1 MNNDFKTQHIYYLTL
16 PVDPGF
22 KRKIMSEDVNCL
34 KEQVSLK
41 EFFTSI
47 IREGDKRF
55 EDRYTSLEKLINKN
69 SQEAKEAVKSALD
82 AQEKAVNA
90 ALAAAEKAVQKA
102 EIAAEKRFDNFAE
115 NYTKNLDRISIDLKT
130 LSEAKSGSEGKE
142 VGVKSLANAITSGI
156 ALIIAAAAMIL
167 GFFGK

>member
-1 MNNDFKTQHIYYLTL
+1 MNE
-16 PVDPGF
+16 
-22 KRKIMSEDVNCL
+22 SE
-34 KEQVSLK
+34 QISLK
-41 EFFTSI
+41 EFFISV

-55 EDRYTSLEKLINKN
+55 EDRYISLEKLINKN

-115 NYTKNLDRISIDLKT
+115 NYTKNLDRISLDLKS
-130 LSEAKSGSEGKE
+130 LSESRSGYKGKE
-142 VGVKSLANAITSGI
+142 DGAKNIGSMVSTIAAILI
-156 ALIIAAAAMIL
+156 ALTALIL
-167 GFFGK
+167 GLFGK

>member
-1 MNNDFKTQHIYYLTL
+1 MGEL
-16 PVDPGF
+16 
-22 KRKIMSEDVNCL
+22 
-34 KEQVSLK
+34 EQVGLK

-47 IREGDKRF
+47 IKEGDKRF

-115 NYTKNLDRISIDLKT
+115 NYTNNLERMRADLKS
-130 LSEAKSGSEGKE
+130 LSESRSGNYGKE
-142 VGVKSLANAITSGI
+142 EGVKNVGGLIFTVVAILISLSV
-156 ALIIAAAAMIL
+156 LVLEIL
-167 GFFGK
+167 KK

>member
-1 MNNDFKTQHIYYLTL
+1 MAI
-16 PVDPGF
+16 
-22 KRKIMSEDVNCL
+22 E
-34 KEQVSLK
+34 EQVTLK

-47 IREGDKRF
+47 IEVSDHRF
-55 EDRYTSLEKLINKN
+55 EDRYDSLEKLINKN

-115 NYTKNLDRISIDLKT
+115 NYTKNLQRISDDLKS
-130 LSEAKSGSEGKE
+130 LSESRSGLNGKDEG
-142 VGVKSLANAITSGI
+142 VRNLGTF
-156 ALIIAAAAMIL
+156 IAAAVAIL
-167 GFFGK
+167 ISVSAVLVDIFIN